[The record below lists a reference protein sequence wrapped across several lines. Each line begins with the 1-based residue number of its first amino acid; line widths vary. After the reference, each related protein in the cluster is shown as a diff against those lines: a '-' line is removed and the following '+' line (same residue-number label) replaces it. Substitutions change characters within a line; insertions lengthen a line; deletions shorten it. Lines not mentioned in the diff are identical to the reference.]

1 MRNKFDAYPDKGQKI
16 VGVNYDKARDR
27 WRASVTRLSQTQH
40 LGHYLTKADCVEA
53 VELGRKTDKAQL
65 PGTTSAVGWDFEKD
79 GGNLAA
85 AKFAFGLKF
94 FDCLDSFSRYRFNIC
109 RLSPAC

>member
-40 LGHYLTKADCVEA
+40 LGHYLNKADCIEA
-53 VELGRKTDKAQL
+53 VKLGRKTDKAQ
-65 PGTTSAVGWDFEKD
+65 AVGTNRGAAWDLEKD

-85 AKFAFGLKF
+85 AKWAA
-94 FDCLDSFSRYRFNIC
+94 R
-109 RLSPAC
+109 AW